1 MIVKIGQFAGENAVS
16 MDTVRYY
23 MELGLLVPHK
33 NGGHY
38 EFDGNCTNDLQEI
51 FRLKD
56 LGFSLQEIKT
66 FFYYKQFAKIENNVS
81 SKYYRLFFQNK
92 LQDTRK
98 TIDGLNRK
106 LKMLESQLAQFDAQD
121 GHISRKSGIDLDSLK
136 TLCCPRCEGEL
147 TLQSGRIEDNQVIEG
162 CLSCSC
168 KEKYEIKDGIL
179 VVEDIPVNIYDNSG
193 KSAYADVEY
202 LFDYINSVDPI
213 FLNNIYK
220 SLNWHGYN
228 LAQSDFTHK
237 TVLDLGVGLGFF
249 LRSIYDKLDENTVYI
264 VVDHD
269 INALNLVKSILEASG
284 NKKKILYVCA
294 DFLSIPI
301 KKQSID
307 TLIDYVG
314 TSNYGFNHKDF
325 LLYNITKYLK
335 DSAALYGTYIVFDK
349 FGRRNALEP
358 EYRNNFILDEVK
370 KRLDGLSFSLLLDT
384 CSEKYFCKGTT
395 EYETYQQAGD
405 VVASYLCIRKFSKSR
420 I

>member
-1 MIVKIGQFAGENAVS
+1 M
-16 MDTVRYY
+16 
-23 MELGLLVPHK
+23 
-33 NGGHY
+33 
-38 EFDGNCTNDLQEI
+38 
-51 FRLKD
+51 
-56 LGFSLQEIKT
+56 
-66 FFYYKQFAKIENNVS
+66 
-81 SKYYRLFFQNK
+81 
-92 LQDTRK
+92 
-98 TIDGLNRK
+98 
-106 LKMLESQLAQFDAQD
+106 
-121 GHISRKSGIDLDSLK
+121 
-136 TLCCPRCEGEL
+136 
-147 TLQSGRIEDNQVIEG
+147 
-162 CLSCSC
+162 
-168 KEKYEIKDGIL
+168 
-179 VVEDIPVNIYDNSG
+179 
-193 KSAYADVEY
+193 
-202 LFDYINSVDPI
+202 
-213 FLNNIYK
+213 
-220 SLNWHGYN
+220 NWHGYN

-237 TVLDLGVGLGFF
+237 TVLDLGVGFGFF

-325 LLYNITKYLK
+325 LLDNITKYLK

-349 FGRRNALEP
+349 FGRRNVLEP

-405 VVASYLCIRKFSKSR
+405 VVVSYLCIRKFLKPR